1 MAAEEART
9 MRRTRSESSQTGA
22 SVLEYAILL
31 AVLAGV
37 GVVAATTLGT
47 SLDDMI
53 TTIAAKIPG
62 LTSGIG
68 ST

>member
-1 MAAEEART
+1 
-9 MRRTRSESSQTGA
+9 MRRMRSESSQTGA

-47 SLDDMI
+47 GLDDMI
-53 TTIAAKIPG
+53 TTIAGRIPG
-62 LTSGIG
+62 LTTGVG
-68 ST
+68 GT

>member
-1 MAAEEART
+1 MN
-9 MRRTRSESSQTGA
+9 RTRGESSQTGA

-37 GVVAATTLGT
+37 GVVAATALGT

-53 TTIAAKIPG
+53 TTLAAKIPG

>member
-1 MAAEEART
+1 
-9 MRRTRSESSQTGA
+9 MRRPQGRSRQAGA

-31 AVLAGV
+31 AVLAGA
-37 GVVAATTLGT
+37 GLVAATTLGT

-53 TTIAAKIPG
+53 TTLAAKIPG
-62 LTSGIG
+62 LTAGIG

>member
-1 MAAEEART
+1 
-9 MRRTRSESSQTGA
+9 MRRMRSESSQTGA

-53 TTIAAKIPG
+53 TTIAGRIPG

-68 ST
+68 NT

>member
-1 MAAEEART
+1 MHPAR
-9 MRRTRSESSQTGA
+9 SKPGQAGA
-22 SVLEYAILL
+22 TVLEYAILL

-53 TTIAAKIPG
+53 TTIAGRIPG
-62 LTSGIG
+62 LTTGVG
-68 ST
+68 GT